1 MSELS
6 HLRREN
12 NELEKKLTKGNSDLI
27 TRMYFYLL
35 SSRLKETEVEIIRK
49 DLTGMALEA
58 QERGES
64 FEDMI
69 GGEYKQFCEDLIAN
83 GRRKTPAVK
92 ILEVAETLLYAG
104 IVLLIVEM
112 TLAGSVDFGS
122 ILVLTPSFFALV
134 LFVTVCA
141 TIILWILSRAV
152 WGLPAGGAWKSR
164 LAALMVAGLILVALP
179 LFAIVLPDTELIR
192 IYPWPVFAA
201 MVAGLIGVICIRR
214 RLE

>member
-35 SSRLKETEVEIIRK
+35 SSSLKETEVEIIRK

-92 ILEVAETLLYAG
+92 ILEITETLLYAG
-104 IVLLIVEM
+104 IVLLIVKM
-112 TLAGSVDFGS
+112 TLAGSVDFES
-122 ILVLTPSFFALV
+122 MLVLTPSFFALI

-141 TIILWILSRAV
+141 TITFWILSRAV
-152 WGLPAGGAWKSR
+152 WGLPAGSAWKSR
-164 LAALMVAGLILVALP
+164 FAALVVACLILVALP

-201 MVAGLIGVICIRR
+201 MAAGLIGVICIRR